1 MKKTWQ
7 TKNIMS
13 KKALFSGTFDPFT
26 IGHDA
31 IIKRAL
37 NFTDEIIIA
46 IGINSDKKNLF
57 SLDERIDN
65 IKKIYAEEKRIK
77 VAHYDGLT
85 IDFAK
90 ESGVD
95 FILRGIRNI
104 NDFEYEKNMADVNLK
119 LSGIDTLFLFS
130 EPEYSYI
137 SSSLVRELINY
148 KKDISNLIPY
158 TK

>member
-1 MKKTWQ
+1 
-7 TKNIMS
+7 MS

-26 IGHDA
+26 IGHHA

-57 SLDERIDN
+57 SVEERAEN

-104 NDFEYEKNMADVNLK
+104 NDFEYEKNMADINLK
-119 LSGIDTLFLFS
+119 LSGIDTLFIFS

>member
-1 MKKTWQ
+1 MDKKV
-7 TKNIMS
+7 
-13 KKALFSGTFDPFT
+13 LFSGTFDPFT
-26 IGHDA
+26 IGHYA

-37 NFTDEIIIA
+37 NFTDEITIA
-46 IGINSDKKNLF
+46 IGINPGKKTLF
-57 SLDERIDN
+57 SLEERLNN
-65 IKKIYAEEKRIK
+65 IKNIYTEEKRIK

-104 NDFEYEKNMADVNLK
+104 NDFEYEKSMADVNLK
-119 LSGIDTLFLFS
+119 LSGIETIFLFS

-148 KKDISNLIPY
+148 KKDISNLIPNI
-158 TK
+158 K